1 MGRTF
6 LSRKDPT
13 GAAYCPSLHFCSIVV
28 PGKKSWI
35 SDASQHKKEDKVQV
49 TLERLERQKRQ
60 SALHGPAPQRFIPV
74 FYVPVHAV
82 WWLACIMCLVRVLVV
97 QKKKKKGD
105 GGSDDG
111 SSSDEEADPLRKK
124 IKWNMEPHLSIMRKA
139 VEAAL
144 TGKSTT
150 KIADEYSIPARTL
163 RRYVA
168 NEKRDADR
176 PKLLKTVDLGLSGLA
191 KQQRMKAAAA
201 AAAAAAAGGK
211 SSSGKSTPRKGGS
224 TSSHQGKGSKFTSKH
239 MKTMTKNMK
248 KHAMDKKKKQAQTT
262 AASTSAVKKAS
273 LSNARIANCS
283 WAWCSTHASVSSNF
297 VWSTFSPTDGSCSAP
312 TACSRNQT
320 LPRLRVAPRF
330 ITK

>member
-1 MGRTF
+1 M
-6 LSRKDPT
+6 
-13 GAAYCPSLHFCSIVV
+13 I
-28 PGKKSWI
+28 
-35 SDASQHKKEDKVQV
+35 
-49 TLERLERQKRQ
+49 
-60 SALHGPAPQRFIPV
+60 
-74 FYVPVHAV
+74 
-82 WWLACIMCLVRVLVV
+82 VV

-224 TSSHQGKGSKFTSKH
+224 TNSSHQGKGSKFTSKH
-239 MKTMTKNMK
+239 LKTMTKNMK

-262 AASTSAVKKAS
+262 AAASTSAMKKAS
-273 LSNARIANCS
+273 LSFALGFIFLSPPFFFLVLVFHCGSQSLVLLLSRQLTT
-283 WAWCSTHASVSSNF
+283 WQLFVPETEHHHACEWLRDSSPNDDEL
-297 VWSTFSPTDGSCSAP
+297 SPPAAGHV
-312 TACSRNQT
+312 R
-320 LPRLRVAPRF
+320 R
-330 ITK
+330 